1 MWGYCL
7 LLAVHPLNGIHVFS
21 YCTKFMRLSIF
32 ITILASALLIASCL
46 DPTVVGSDLL
56 DQDRADIGFT
66 DTINIKATTRSR
78 DSILTYSPFT
88 TSQLEFYLFGSFQ
101 DPVLGKATS
110 TIYAQ
115 IIPES
120 RVPRFGAVQPDS
132 IVLILPYRRQNFY
145 GNTDEPFAMEVVR
158 LSERLVKDDDY
169 FSNQSIALDPLPLAS
184 TAARPV
190 PDSTLF
196 IDYSGTDTIERQA
209 SFYRVPMPLSLA
221 EELLGLDSTI
231 YANDSLFFE
240 AFKGLCLRPAAGSS
254 NAGMMCLDLL
264 SRDLALRAGLYLFY
278 RDDENRPRR
287 FLYTFSQAT
296 TVRLATFEHDYADSK
311 ALPFIDKPL
320 GTDSLVF
327 VQGMAG
333 VEAILELPGIDQLRG
348 LVVNKAELEIYV
360 AALEEDDSLLYP
372 PVSQL
377 ILSAPN
383 SSGVLEIVE
392 DIRIIQARRLSLP
405 DFFGGRPTGGGDG
418 EPMMYKMNIS
428 AHLQRVIDGV
438 AGNTLVIAPS
448 RGAETAARAVLYGPA
463 HPQYGM
469 KLKLA
474 FTRL

>member
-1 MWGYCL
+1 
-7 LLAVHPLNGIHVFS
+7 
-21 YCTKFMRLSIF
+21 MRLSIF

-46 DPTVVGSDLL
+46 DPTAVGSDLL

-66 DTINIKATTRSR
+66 DTISIKAMTRSR

-101 DPVLGKATS
+101 DPVLGKSTS

-145 GNTDEPFAMEVVR
+145 GNTDEPFAMEVLR
-158 LSERLVKDDDY
+158 LSERLVKDDNY
-169 FSNQSIALDPLPLAS
+169 YSNQSIALDPTPLAS
-184 TAARPV
+184 AQARPV

-240 AFKGLCLRPAAGSS
+240 AFKGLCLRPEAGSS
-254 NAGMMCLDLL
+254 NAGMMSLDLL

-278 RDDENRPRR
+278 RDADGRPRR

-296 TVRLATFEHDYADSK
+296 TVRLATFEHDYASSK
-311 ALPFIDKPL
+311 ALPFINKPF

-333 VEAILELPGIDQLRG
+333 LEAVLELPDINQLRG
-348 LVVNKAELEIYV
+348 VIINRAELEIYV
-360 AALEEDDSLLYP
+360 ATLEGDDPTFYP
-372 PVSQL
+372 PIPQL
-377 ILSAPN
+377 FLSAPN
-383 SSGVLEIVE
+383 SSGVLEVVE
-392 DIRIIQARRLSLP
+392 DIRLIQARRLSLP
-405 DFFGGRPTGGGDG
+405 DFFGGRPTGGGNG
-418 EPMMYKMNIS
+418 EPMMYKMILS

-448 RGAETAARAVLYGPA
+448 RGGETAGRTVLYGPA